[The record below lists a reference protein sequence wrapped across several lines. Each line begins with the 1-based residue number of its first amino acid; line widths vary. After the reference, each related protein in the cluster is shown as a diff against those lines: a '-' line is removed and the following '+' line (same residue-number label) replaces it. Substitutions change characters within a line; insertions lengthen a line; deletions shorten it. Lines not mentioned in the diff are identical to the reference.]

1 MTNECRCGRPTRDA
15 AYVCDTCVDSLARAL
30 GDVAW
35 LDEEL
40 ETTISKQKGL
50 DYRKVGGG
58 KGGKK
63 AAERPLPASWG
74 ASEARTHLKA
84 LLVSWVL
91 FSSQEG
97 VRHQESSNALPAD
110 NLTALSRWLIWRVDG
125 LALHEIGLEAVDE
138 ITDAVAHCHRLIDR
152 PPERQ
157 YLGTCNVCQSGRL
170 YARAGSEWAT
180 CEECEAQIPAS
191 KLREKLLAELDDRLC
206 TAAEIARLSTYLGL
220 KDDRDTVRK
229 RINQWHKRG
238 RLAEVAS
245 LSDEPTFRFG
255 EVYSMLVGQEYQR
268 QSA

>member
-1 MTNECRCGRPTRDA
+1 MSNECRCGRPTRDEA
-15 AYVCDTCVDSLARAL
+15 FVCDQCTDSLARAL

-40 ETTISKQKGL
+40 DTTISKQKGL

-91 FSSQEG
+91 FCGAEK
-97 VRHQESSNALPAD
+97 VRHQETSDALPAD

-125 LALHEIGLEAVDE
+125 LGLLEIGLEAVDE
-138 ITDAVAHCHRLIDR
+138 ITSAVAHCHRLIDR
-152 PPERQ
+152 PAERQ
-157 YLGTCNVCQSGRL
+157 YLGTCPTCQSGRL
-170 YARAGSEWAT
+170 YARAGSDWAI
-180 CEECEAQIPAS
+180 CEECEASIEAS
-191 KLREKLLAELDDRLC
+191 KVREKLLTELDDRLC

-220 KDDRDTVRK
+220 KDDRETVRK

-238 RLAEVAS
+238 VLTEAAS

-255 EVYSMLVGQEYQR
+255 KVYSMLVEAEYAR
-268 QSA
+268 KAS